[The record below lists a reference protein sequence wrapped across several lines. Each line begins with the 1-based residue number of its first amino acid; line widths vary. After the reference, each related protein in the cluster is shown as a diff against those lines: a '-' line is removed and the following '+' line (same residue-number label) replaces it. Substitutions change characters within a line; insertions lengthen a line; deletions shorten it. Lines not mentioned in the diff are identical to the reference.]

1 MKTTLPIL
9 LNVVFTAL
17 LLGVGAIA
25 GKMNIVVSKHPLIN
39 QQFKYQM
46 GALLV
51 SALALGMAYA
61 MSKPGLQGYF
71 SLGKITAPAQ
81 ELKWFGIAQGDSWL
95 KTGLSLSL
103 VITLVTGLFLF
114 FQIKGAQVDWEIL
127 QTVIPWVILFAI
139 TNSFA
144 EEMIFRVGLL
154 APLSGKVNPNTLFLI
169 SAMLFGLAHF
179 RGIPGGPI
187 GMGLAGILGFVLA
200 KSVYET
206 NGFFWAWFIHFL
218 QDILI
223 MASIFAITG
232 AKRQVG

>member
-9 LNVVFTAL
+9 LTVIFTAL

-25 GKMNIVVSKHPLIN
+25 GKLNIVVSRHPLIN

-46 GALLV
+46 GALWV
-51 SALALGMAYA
+51 SVLALGMAYA
-61 MSKPGLQGYF
+61 MSKPGLHGYF
-71 SLGKITAPAQ
+71 SLGKVTAPAQ
-81 ELKWFGIAQGDSWL
+81 EWKWFGIAEGDSWL

-114 FQIKGAQVDWEIL
+114 FQTKGAQVDWKLL
-127 QTVIPWVILFAI
+127 QAIIPWVILFAI

-169 SAMLFGLAHF
+169 SAVLFGLAHF
-179 RGIPGGPI
+179 RGIPGGI
-187 GMGLAGILGFVLA
+187 LGMGLAGILGYVLA

-206 NGFFWAWFIHFL
+206 QGFFWAWWIHFL

-223 MASIFAITG
+223 LASLFAMAG
-232 AKRQVG
+232 AKR